1 MKVLTAKQM
10 QTLDRRAIDE
20 IGIPG
25 VVLMENAGRIVAE
38 EIISRYS
45 SGNAQYALVLAGKG
59 NNGGDGFVIARHLLD
74 NDWAVLTLVFADAE
88 AIVGDAAVN
97 LNALKNC
104 GGEVLFVTSEEEFD
118 AFADDADDYSVV
130 VDALFGTGLTKMVE
144 GIFLDA
150 IGWIN
155 CQVCPVV
162 AVDIPSGIDGSNGRI
177 LGDVVNADVT
187 VSFAFPK
194 IGQVSFPGA
203 RHVGELVVA
212 DIGIPKQLAY
222 ETDAECLLIDEQE
235 ARLLLPVRSKD
246 GHKGNFGHLL
256 VLAGST
262 GKCGAAVMAAQAGLR
277 GGAGLVT
284 LACPQSI
291 QPTIAAKVTEVM
303 TAPLTDSSG
312 KVSRQALAD
321 LQQLSEGKQALAIGP
336 GIGQRVD
343 VVDLVRSLIQE
354 TSLPM
359 IIDADGL
366 NALSDDIEILSA
378 QAGHDVVLTPHP
390 GEMSRL
396 TGLSVAEIQSNRFDV
411 ARDFAVAHKVVL
423 VLKGARTLVAAPDGS
438 VHVNTSGHAGMASG
452 GMGDVLTGLI
462 GSLLAQ
468 GLPAKDAATLGVFLH
483 GLAADRLLEDFGDA
497 GLLATDVIYELPA
510 ARQALLMEV

>member
-10 QTLDRRAIDE
+10 QTLDRRAIE
-20 IGIPG
+20 EVGVPG
-25 VVLMENAGRIVAE
+25 VVLMENAGRSVAE
-38 EIISRYS
+38 EIVSRYS
-45 SGNAQYALVLAGKG
+45 TSNAQRALVLAGKG
-59 NNGGDGFVIARHLLD
+59 NNGGDGYVIARHLLD
-74 NDWAVLTLVFADAE
+74 NDWAVMTLVFADAG
-88 AIVGDAAVN
+88 AITGDAAVN
-97 LNALKNC
+97 LKVLENC
-104 GGEVLFVTSEEEFD
+104 GGEILFVTTEEEFD
-118 AFADDADDYSVV
+118 DFADEAEDYSVV
-130 VDALFGTGLTKMVE
+130 VDALFGTGLTKELE

-162 AVDIPSGIDGSNGRI
+162 AVDIPSGVDGTSGRI
-177 LGDVVNADVT
+177 MRAAVNADVT

-194 IGQVSFPGA
+194 IGQVTFPGA

-212 DIGIPKQLAY
+212 DIGIPKQLSY
-222 ETDAECLLIDEQE
+222 EAAAECLLIDDHE
-235 ARLLLPVRSKD
+235 ARMLLPARSKD
-246 GHKGNFGHLL
+246 GHKGTFGHLL

-303 TAPLTDSSG
+303 TAPLTDAGG
-312 KVSRQALAD
+312 KVSMQALAE
-321 LQQLSEGKQALAIGP
+321 LLELSEGKQALAIGP
-336 GIGQRVD
+336 GIGQRED
-343 VVDLVRSLIQE
+343 VVGLVKSLVQE
-354 TSLPM
+354 SSLPM

-366 NALSDDIEILSA
+366 NALGDDLEILGA
-378 QAGHDVVLTPHP
+378 RADRGIVLTPHP

-396 TGLSVAEIQSNRFDV
+396 SGLSVNEIQTDRFSV

-423 VLKGARTLVAAPDGS
+423 VLKGARTLVASPDGT

-462 GSLLAQ
+462 GSLMAQ
-468 GLPAKDAATLGVFLH
+468 GLPAKDAATLGVYLH
-483 GLAADRLLEDFGDA
+483 GLAADRLFDDFGDA
-497 GLLATDVIYELPA
+497 GLLATDVLYELPA
-510 ARQALLMEV
+510 ARQALLLEV